1 MESRRPQPGFLPWT
15 SEAAGRVVVGGSD
28 YNYEHFDEYIERG
41 GDDEFLA
48 FRDLLHVAERAP
60 GFVAIR
66 LDDGSEVAV
75 SELWR
80 RQPLVMEFGS
90 FT

>member
-1 MESRRPQPGFLPWT
+1 MT
-15 SEAAGRVVVGGSD
+15 GSA

-48 FRDLLHVAERAP
+48 FRNILHVGDRAP
-60 GFVAIR
+60 DFAATR
-66 LDDGSEVAV
+66 LDDEAKVTM

-80 RQPLVMEFGS
+80 QPVVMEFGS

>member
-1 MESRRPQPGFLPWT
+1 L
-15 SEAAGRVVVGGSD
+15 AVGGSD

-41 GDDEFLA
+41 GDDEFVA
-48 FRDLLHVAERAP
+48 FRNVLHVGDRAP
-60 GFVAIR
+60 DFVTTR
-66 LDDGSEVAV
+66 LDDGAEVTL

-80 RQPLVMEFGS
+80 RQPVVMEFGW

>member
-1 MESRRPQPGFLPWT
+1 M
-15 SEAAGRVVVGGSD
+15 GGSA
-28 YNYEHFDEYIERG
+28 YNYGHFDEYIERG

-48 FRDLLHVAERAP
+48 FRNLLHVGDRAP
-60 GFVAIR
+60 DFAATR
-66 LDDGSEVAV
+66 LDDGTKITT

-80 RQPLVMEFGS
+80 RQPVVMEFGS

>member
-1 MESRRPQPGFLPWT
+1 MGE
-15 SEAAGRVVVGGSD
+15 SD
-28 YNYEHFDEYIERG
+28 YNYEHFDGYIERG

-48 FRDLLHVAERAP
+48 FRNALHAGDRAP
-60 GFVAIR
+60 DFVATR
-66 LDDGSEVAV
+66 LDDEAKITM

-80 RQPLVMEFGS
+80 RQPVVMEFGS